1 MKRSLMALV
10 IGIAV
15 FLTACASTEKTSFII
30 SKGNRAYYFGR
41 QEKSLKL
48 RLCDTGDF
56 RRVLRD
62 AQIRKDLK
70 KKLYRYI
77 CTKEASPEKAR
88 ATYAYLSPEEKKSLK
103 HAFVLHGYAIN
114 YVPC

>member
-1 MKRSLMALV
+1 MKKTLIVVSIGLLMILS
-10 IGIAV
+10 
-15 FLTACASTEKTSFII
+15 ACASTERTAFII

-48 RLCDTGDF
+48 TLCDSGDF

-70 KKLYRYI
+70 KKLYRYV
-77 CTKEASPEKAR
+77 CTKDASPEKAR
-88 ATYAYLSPEEKKSLK
+88 ATYAYLTPEEKKSLK
-103 HAFVLHGYAIN
+103 HSFVLHGYAIN